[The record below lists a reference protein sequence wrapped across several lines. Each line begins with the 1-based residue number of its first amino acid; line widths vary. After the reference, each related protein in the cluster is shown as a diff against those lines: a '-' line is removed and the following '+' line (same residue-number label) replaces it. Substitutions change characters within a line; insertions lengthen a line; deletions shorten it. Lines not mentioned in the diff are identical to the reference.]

1 MARAAAPMF
10 SDSWGATRIMA
21 GWLGATGSGI
31 GFVIVSAA
39 DKGKRIARMSVD
51 RLAERVRTAF
61 AGKTFSEQSMFGGIA
76 FMLDGNMAVSVSKRG
91 LLARVGKDGYAA
103 ALKRKGAR
111 PMIMGGR
118 TMSGYV
124 FVDEDGTKTDRDLK
138 GWLDSALKHSSTLP
152 AKKPAAGGK
161 SKTGT
166 KRGKP

>member
-1 MARAAAPMF
+1 
-10 SDSWGATRIMA
+10 
-21 GWLGATGSGI
+21 
-31 GFVIVSAA
+31 
-39 DKGKRIARMSVD
+39 MSVD

-61 AGKTFSEQSMFGGIA
+61 AAKSFSEQPMFGGIA
-76 FMLDGNMAVSVSKRG
+76 FMLNGNMTVSVSRRG

-138 GWLDSALKHSSTLP
+138 GWLDTALKHISTLP
-152 AKKPAAGGK
+152 AKKQPAGRKTK
-161 SKTGT
+161 SKT
-166 KRGKP
+166 KRG